1 MDAHSLA
8 WACGIVGLVNP
19 EQKKDNLKLLL
30 KYILW
35 QFNSEDAK
43 GSDEGG
49 SSWYKKLHDHLD
61 WIHKKQLVKKTNL
74 VAGSYKLLK
83 GVTLKLDIQCR
94 ERLYFSF
101 NFG

>member
-1 MDAHSLA
+1 MEVLLSTRNYL
-8 WACGIVGLVNP
+8 IPLS
-19 EQKKDNLKLLL
+19 ESIKKENV
-30 KYILW
+30 
-35 QFNSEDAK
+35 
-43 GSDEGG
+43 
-49 SSWYKKLHDHLD
+49 
-61 WIHKKQLVKKTNL
+61 KQLVKKTNL

>member
-1 MDAHSLA
+1 MMEVLLSTRNYL
-8 WACGIVGLVNP
+8 IPLS
-19 EQKKDNLKLLL
+19 ESIKKENV
-30 KYILW
+30 
-35 QFNSEDAK
+35 
-43 GSDEGG
+43 
-49 SSWYKKLHDHLD
+49 
-61 WIHKKQLVKKTNL
+61 KQLVKKTNL